1 VDDRRS
7 KSCEFLRSWL
17 GKEIEVALKDSE
29 LIRRKLT
36 GKIVF
41 IGKNFFFSD
50 AIQIKVVR

>member
-1 VDDRRS
+1 MDDRRS